1 MAQQSPTLA
10 ALVNYGMKESLEGY
24 ASLPQHDVETFVR
37 FIEYAYTGDFESP
50 MFDISI
56 RPKEDYD
63 GDLLSHAPSPFH
75 LSKATER
82 AWQDI
87 AFKSCQFKL
96 YDALGWDGY
105 TDDSQAMVA
114 VAKVYVLADYY
125 GIDNLMQV
133 CIDKLRELMRYNKET
148 SVIVEAIKFCF
159 VEHALP
165 KLREAMLEYCA
176 AHLSYLI
183 MDSEFT
189 KLVKKDR
196 TIMLLLTKR
205 FMRLLECETADST
218 DEQWKE
224 IQGEKKK
231 RMRPRISPSGSQ
243 ST

>member
-1 MAQQSPTLA
+1 MSHGAVEEWGASQPFLFSVGPEKKVFTVHSALVAQQSPTLA
-10 ALVNYGMKESLEGY
+10 ALVNYGMKESLEDY
-24 ASLPQHDVETFVR
+24 ASLPQHNVETSVR
-37 FIEYAYTGDFESP
+37 FIDYAYTGDFESP

-63 GDLLSHAPSPFH
+63 GDLLSHAPS
-75 LSKATER
+75 
-82 AWQDI
+82 
-87 AFKSCQFKL
+87 
-96 YDALGWDGY
+96 DGR
-105 TDDSQAMVA
+105 SRQGL
-114 VAKVYVLADYY
+114 VLADYY

-165 KLREAMLEYCA
+165 KLRAAMLEYCA

-189 KLVKKDR
+189 KLVKKDP

>member
-1 MAQQSPTLA
+1 
-10 ALVNYGMKESLEGY
+10 
-24 ASLPQHDVETFVR
+24 
-37 FIEYAYTGDFESP
+37 
-50 MFDISI
+50 
-56 RPKEDYD
+56 
-63 GDLLSHAPSPFH
+63 
-75 LSKATER
+75 
-82 AWQDI
+82 
-87 AFKSCQFKL
+87 
-96 YDALGWDGY
+96 
-105 TDDSQAMVA
+105 MVA

-125 GIDNLMQV
+125 GVDNLMQA
-133 CIDKLRELMRYNKET
+133 CIDKLRQLMRYNKET
-148 SVIVEAIKFCF
+148 SVIVDAIKFCF

-189 KLVKKDR
+189 KLVKNDPS
-196 TIMLLLTKR
+196 IMLLLTKR

-231 RMRPRISPSGSQ
+231 RMRPRISPRGSH